1 MSAPAG
7 PETRPDASPDTLRP
21 HTRLIAFS
29 LICAF
34 LSAPGQTFFIAVFTA
49 PIAASIGLGPG
60 AMGALYM
67 AATLGAAA
75 VLPFAGSW
83 IDRLDLRLYAA
94 LVLGGLALAC
104 FVMAGAT
111 GALGAGLGFLLLRL
125 TGQGLM
131 THVAMTATVRF
142 FTRVRGRAL
151 SLVGLGLPLSEALT
165 PAAALGLIA
174 LAGWREAYVVV
185 GIVVLVLALPLLQAL
200 IARQPTFNKPVRAE
214 GTVKPST
221 WAAARQLASSRHF
234 WLILPLIIFLPFAAT
249 GLLFQIQPL
258 AEARGWPVG
267 WLGLAFMGFAAG
279 HAAGLLLVGRLIDRY
294 GGTRLLPLMNLPTLA
309 ALGVLAFI
317 GHPLGL
323 IAFLT
328 AMGMASGLAQSSVSA
343 MWVEVYGVAQA
354 GSVRSFAVMI
364 MVASTA
370 AGPAA
375 LGGLLEAGF
384 WPGEVAAL
392 LGVSVIAFSGLAA
405 LSPAQR
411 VRSLS
416 P

>member
-1 MSAPAG
+1 MTAPAG
-7 PETRPDASPDTLRP
+7 PSETSPDTLRP
-21 HTRLIAFS
+21 HARLIAFS

-49 PIAASIGLGPG
+49 PVAASIGLGPG

-75 VLPFAGSW
+75 ILPFAGSW

-94 LVLGGLALAC
+94 LALAC

-131 THVAMTATVRF
+131 THVAMTSTVRF

-151 SLVGLGLPLSEALT
+151 SIVGLGLPLSEALT

-185 GIVVLVLALPLLQAL
+185 GVVVLVLALPLLQAL
-200 IARQPTFNKPVRAE
+200 IARQPRFNKPVRAAGAE
-214 GTVKPST
+214 KPSA
-221 WAAARQLASSRHF
+221 WAAARMLTGSRHF

-249 GLLFQIQPL
+249 GLLFQILPL

-267 WLGLAFMGFAAG
+267 WLGAAFMGFAAG
-279 HAAGLLLVGRLIDRY
+279 HALGLLVVGRLIDRY

-309 ALGVLAFI
+309 ALGVLAVS

-328 AMGMASGLAQSSVSA
+328 AMGMASGLAQSAVSA

-370 AGPAA
+370 AGPAV
-375 LGGLLEAGF
+375 LGALLEAGAG
-384 WPGEVAAL
+384 PAMIAGLLAA
-392 LGVSVIAFSGLAA
+392 SVVAFSGLAA
-405 LSPAQR
+405 LSPAQQQGYTCSR
-411 VRSLS
+411 
-416 P
+416 

>member
-1 MSAPAG
+1 MSAPES
-7 PETRPDASPDTLRP
+7 PPPRPDASPDALRP
-21 HTRLIAFS
+21 HARLIAFS

-75 VLPFAGSW
+75 ILPFAGSW

-131 THVAMTATVRF
+131 THVAMTSTVRF

-200 IARQPTFNKPVRAE
+200 IAGQPKFNKPVRAE
-214 GTVKPST
+214 GAGKPST
-221 WAAARQLASSRHF
+221 LAAARQLASSRHF

-309 ALGVLAFI
+309 ALGVLASS

-328 AMGMASGLAQSSVSA
+328 AMGMASGLAQSAVAA

-375 LGGLLEAGF
+375 LGALLEAGF
-384 WPGEVAAL
+384 GPGVVAGL

-405 LSPAQR
+405 LSPAQQQGAG
-411 VRSLS
+411 
-416 P
+416 